1 MPTCF
6 KTTTILPLPK
16 KNTITC
22 LNNYRPIAI
31 TSTVM
36 KCSER
41 IIMTHIKK
49 TMPDMLD
56 PLQFAYHRNRYTD
69 DAVNTTIHTALT
81 HLENK
86 DTYV

>member
-1 MPTCF
+1 
-6 KTTTILPLPK
+6 
-16 KNTITC
+16 
-22 LNNYRPIAI
+22 
-31 TSTVM
+31 M
-36 KCSER
+36 KCFEK

-49 TMPDMLD
+49 TFPDMLD
-56 PLQFAYHRNRYTD
+56 PLQFAYRRNRSTD